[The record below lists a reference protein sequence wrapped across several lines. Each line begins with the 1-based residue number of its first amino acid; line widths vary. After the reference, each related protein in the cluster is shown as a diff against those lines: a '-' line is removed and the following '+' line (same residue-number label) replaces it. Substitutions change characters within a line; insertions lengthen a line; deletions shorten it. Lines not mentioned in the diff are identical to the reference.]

1 MVEVGAEAIF
11 PRTTHTLPRTSC
23 VVSKV
28 TPVTDASRSAKVGA
42 NAAQASLGARA
53 PCAALGVAVA
63 PATAASIANTETA
76 LRAKGL
82 SGYPIVKT
90 PANVSAVR
98 ERKSTRSSTVRAVL
112 FGMRRS
118 TPRSA

>member
-11 PRTTHTLPRTSC
+11 PRTTQTLPRTSC

-42 NAAQASLGARA
+42 NAAQASFGARA
-53 PCAALGVAVA
+53 PCAALGVAGA
-63 PATAASIANTETA
+63 PATAASIASAERLSA
-76 LRAKGL
+76 LERLAA
-82 SGYPIVKT
+82 IDAT

-98 ERKSTRSSTVRAVL
+98 ERKSTSSSAVRALL

-118 TPRSA
+118 TPNSA